1 MERTHVAVGSAGAF
15 LFDINDFIAA
25 VIFRKSTTKSTTKS
39 ASRSTSRSVNSDHPR
54 LLFLGLQRGGQ
65 IEIRG
70 VDGHVGFY
78 FVYGG
83 GLRVGIVLRTLRQGE
98 WIHDAVDRLIGA
110 QPLDSFF
117 LRSPDKLL
125 NVPANLDKGIGI
137 EVVVNDVAIF
147 QGYLEAQGVVA
158 IDHVVP

>member
-15 LFDINDFIAA
+15 LCDANDFIAA
-25 VIFRKSTTKSTTKS
+25 VIFRKSTTKSTT
-39 ASRSTSRSVNSDHPR
+39 RSTTRSVNSNHPR

-83 GLRVGIVLRTLRQGE
+83 GLRVGIVLRSLRQGE
-98 WIHDAVDRLIGA
+98 GIHD
-110 QPLDSFF
+110 
-117 LRSPDKLL
+117 
-125 NVPANLDKGIGI
+125 
-137 EVVVNDVAIF
+137 E
-147 QGYLEAQGVVA
+147 
-158 IDHVVP
+158 